1 MEGRRKRLIGLAL
14 LAICAASC
22 TPSGALPG
30 FDAPVVDTADVLSN
44 PVETEL
50 GAELEAFRTEVGPH
64 IAVLTVE
71 STGGASIEDYA
82 IDVARAWGVGDRAR
96 DDGVLLVL
104 STGDRELRI
113 EVGSGVEGD
122 LTDLE
127 SGRIIDLAM
136 VPLLQAGDTDGAVR
150 AGVAAL
156 MLELSGGTYEPQSEA
171 TRSAAGAS
179 PGALVF
185 AVLVAAFIVM
195 AFIVVSTV
203 GRRRGWVVSS
213 GSSSTGSAT
222 GMGSGGG
229 FSGGGG
235 GGFSGGGAS
244 GKW

>member
-1 MEGRRKRLIGLAL
+1 MDVGRKRLVGLAL
-14 LAICAASC
+14 LVLCASSC
-22 TPSGALPG
+22 TASDALPA
-30 FDAPVVDTADVLSN
+30 FDAPVVDAAGALSN
-44 PVETEL
+44 SAKTEL
-50 GAELEAFRTEVGPH
+50 GAELEAFRTETGPQ

-82 IDVARAWGVGDRAR
+82 IDVARAWGVGDRER
-96 DDGVLLVL
+96 DDGVLLLLV
-104 STGDRELRI
+104 TGDRELRI

-156 MLELSGGTYEPQSEA
+156 MLELSGGTYEPPSMAVGSA
-171 TRSAAGAS
+171 TGAS
-179 PGALVF
+179 TGGLVF
-185 AVLVAAFIVM
+185 AILVAAFIVM
-195 AFIVVSTV
+195 AFIVVSTL

-213 GSSSTGSAT
+213 GSSSGSSV
-222 GMGSGGG
+222 GSRTSGG